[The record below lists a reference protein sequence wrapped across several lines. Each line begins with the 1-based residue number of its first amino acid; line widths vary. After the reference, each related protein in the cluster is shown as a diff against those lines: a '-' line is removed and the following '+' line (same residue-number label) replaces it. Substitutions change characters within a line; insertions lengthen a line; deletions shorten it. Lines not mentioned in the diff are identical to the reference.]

1 MTRASAGRLLQVVGI
16 AHGAIGAVIYR
27 DVFVGIGRGPVVGS
41 VPDRGDRAAAF
52 WFMAAA
58 PTLWLGGRLLRSA
71 EEHGDLPAQRAA
83 GAVLAAVGAVGTVA
97 MPKSGFPSLVGIGGV
112 LLRRSLRSTGT

>member
-1 MTRASAGRLLQVVGI
+1 MTRTSAGRLLQVVGI

-27 DVFVGIGRGPVVGS
+27 DVFADIGRGPVVGS

-71 EEHGDLPAQRAA
+71 EEHDDIPAQRVA
-83 GAVLAAVGAVGTVA
+83 GAALAAVGVVGTVA

-112 LLRRSLRSTGT
+112 LLRRSSRSGDA